1 MKKTT
6 NKTLVMVKDSAYGGT
21 HYREYESFIAH
32 PRDDVIISKAADI
45 SFEMLTK
52 SDQVNNEIAVI
63 KEVRDKG
70 MADAQVVANR
80 LDDRISSLLAIESK

>member
-1 MKKTT
+1 METT
-6 NKTLVMVKDSAYGGT
+6 NKTLVMVKDSRYGGT

-32 PRDDVIISKAADI
+32 PRNDVIISRPLQVE
-45 SFEMLTK
+45 FEMLTK

-63 KEVRDKG
+63 KEIRDKG
-70 MADAQVVANR
+70 MADAQVVANL